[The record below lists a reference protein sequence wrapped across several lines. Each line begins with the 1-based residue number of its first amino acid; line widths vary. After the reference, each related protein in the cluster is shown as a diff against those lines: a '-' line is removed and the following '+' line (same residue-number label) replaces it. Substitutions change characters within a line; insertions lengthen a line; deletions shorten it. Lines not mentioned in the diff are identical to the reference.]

1 MSLTLE
7 EVRRIRFR
15 MARPRETGYA
25 VADVDNFI
33 DKVEESFAAFEN
45 DRDVMRRELESAS
58 AGAAGDNSGELNEAR
73 QQIAAK
79 DGELNEAR
87 QQMAAKDGELQK
99 LREELERARNA
110 AAPGAADQNAE
121 QLRRLEAA
129 NQDLQQ
135 QKRQLEEQNAQ
146 LQAQLEQ
153 TRSELN
159 QSHND
164 RIASVAGQ
172 PQALTV
178 QSAEDAAPAV
188 TRLVQI
194 ATEQASTLVSEAETE
209 ASRKLADA
217 EQRATEIKTDA
228 RTRAERIE
236 SEARVNAEQMTS
248 DAEGRAAR
256 LDADTE
262 AKRTELFA
270 ALEREQGELTVKVAA
285 LRNFES
291 QYRTNLT
298 GSLQKML
305 ASLAEDRPQP
315 QDVPELAQSQSETP
329 RLDALAGSDEH

>member
-58 AGAAGDNSGELNEAR
+58 TGAPADNDGELNEAR

-79 DGELNEAR
+79 DE
-87 QQMAAKDGELQK
+87 ELQK
-99 LREELERARNA
+99 LREELERARSEA
-110 AAPGAADQNAE
+110 GQQPAQPMEAPVAGQNDE
-121 QLRRLEAA
+121 QFRRLEAA

-135 QKRQLEEQNAQ
+135 QKHQLEEQNAQ
-146 LQAQLEQ
+146 LRAQLEQ

-159 QSHND
+159 QSRND

-178 QSAEDAAPAV
+178 HAAEDAAPAV

-194 ATEQASTLVSEAETE
+194 ATEQASTLVSEAEAE

-256 LDADTE
+256 LDSDTE

-270 ALEREQGELTVKVAA
+270 DLEREQGELTGKVEA
-285 LRNFES
+285 LRSFES

-305 ASLAEDRPQP
+305 ASLGDDHPEP
-315 QDVPELAQSQSETP
+315 QDVPELAQAQSDTP
-329 RLDALAGSDEH
+329 RLDALAGSDEQ

>member
-58 AGAAGDNSGELNEAR
+58 AGAPVDNDDELNEAR
-73 QQIAAK
+73 HQIAAK
-79 DGELNEAR
+79 DE
-87 QQMAAKDGELQK
+87 ELQK
-99 LREELERARNA
+99 LREELERTRVE
-110 AAPGAADQNAE
+110 AE
-121 QLRRLEAA
+121 QQPAQPVEPASAAGPNEEQYRRLEAA
-129 NQDLQQ
+129 NQDLEQ

-146 LQAQLEQ
+146 LRAQLEQ

-159 QSHND
+159 ESRNE

-172 PQALTV
+172 PQTLTV
-178 QSAEDAAPAV
+178 HASEDAAPAV

-194 ATEQASTLVSEAETE
+194 ATEQASTLVSEAEAE

-236 SEARVNAEQMTS
+236 SEARVNAEQTTS

-256 LDADTE
+256 LDSDTE

-270 ALEREQGELTVKVAA
+270 DLEREQGELAGKVEA
-285 LRNFES
+285 LRHFES
-291 QYRTNLT
+291 QYRTNLA

-305 ASLAEDRPQP
+305 ASLDEDRPEP
-315 QDVPELAQSQSETP
+315 QEVPELAQSQSDTP
-329 RLDALAGSDEH
+329 RLDALAGSDEQ

>member
-45 DRDVMRRELESAS
+45 DRDVMRRELESAAS
-58 AGAAGDNSGELNEAR
+58 GAATQDDGQL
-73 QQIAAK
+73 QQQLAAK
-79 DGELNEAR
+79 DEELN
-87 QQMAAKDGELQK
+87 Q
-99 LREELERARNA
+99 LRAELERARQEGQQAQQVQAPAAGEESEQLQRLNA
-110 AAPGAADQNAE
+110 AND
-121 QLRRLEAA
+121 
-129 NQDLQQ
+129 DLQQ
-135 QKRQLEEQNAQ
+135 QKNQLEAQNDQ
-146 LQAQLEQ
+146 LRAQLEQ
-153 TRSELN
+153 TR
-159 QSHND
+159 ND
-164 RIASVAGQ
+164 LEKARAERIASVAGQ

-178 QSAEDAAPAV
+178 HAADDAAPAV
-188 TRLVQI
+188 TRLLQM
-194 ATEQASTLVSEAETE
+194 ATDQATTLVSEAEAE

-236 SEARVNAEQMTS
+236 SEARVNAEQVTS

-256 LDADTE
+256 LDSETD

-270 ALEREQGELTVKVAA
+270 DLERQQGELSGKVDA

-291 QYRTNLT
+291 QYRTNL
-298 GSLQKML
+298 GDSLQRL
-305 ASLAEDRPQP
+305 LTSLHDDHPEPG
-315 QDVPELAQSQSETP
+315 DVPELAQRQSDTP
-329 RLDALAGSDEH
+329 RLDALAGSDDTHA

>member
-58 AGAAGDNSGELNEAR
+58 TGAPVDNGGELDEAR

-79 DGELNEAR
+79 DE
-87 QQMAAKDGELQK
+87 ELQK
-99 LREELERARNA
+99 LREELERARSGHQPA
-110 AAPGAADQNAE
+110 QPTEAAPAVGQDDE

-146 LQAQLEQ
+146 LRAQLEQ

-159 QSHND
+159 QSRND
-164 RIASVAGQ
+164 RITSAAGQ

-178 QSAEDAAPAV
+178 HTAEDAAPAV

-194 ATEQASTLVSEAETE
+194 ATEQASTLVSEAEAE

-256 LDADTE
+256 LDSDTE

-270 ALEREQGELTVKVAA
+270 ELEREQGELTDKVGA

-291 QYRTNLT
+291 QYRANLT
-298 GSLQKML
+298 GSLQKL
-305 ASLAEDRPQP
+305 LTSLGEDRPEP
-315 QDVPELAQSQSETP
+315 QDVPELAQAQSDTP
-329 RLDALAGSDEH
+329 RLDALAGSDER

>member
-58 AGAAGDNSGELNEAR
+58 TGAPADNDGELNEAR

-79 DGELNEAR
+79 DE
-87 QQMAAKDGELQK
+87 ELQK
-99 LREELERARNA
+99 LRAELESARNEAQQQPAQPAEA
-110 AAPGAADQNAE
+110 ASVAGQNEE
-121 QLRRLEAA
+121 QHRRLEAA

-135 QKRQLEEQNAQ
+135 QNRQLEEQNAQ
-146 LQAQLEQ
+146 LRAQLEQ

-159 QSHND
+159 QSRND

-178 QSAEDAAPAV
+178 HASEDAAPAV

-194 ATEQASTLVSEAETE
+194 ATEQASTLVSEAEAE

-256 LDADTE
+256 LDSDTE

-270 ALEREQGELTVKVAA
+270 DLEREQGELTGKVEA

-305 ASLAEDRPQP
+305 ASLGEEHPEP
-315 QDVPELAQSQSETP
+315 QDVPELAQAQSDTP
-329 RLDALAGSDEH
+329 RLDALAGSDEQ